1 MDTRTVI
8 VQVVRSLFARRKKW
22 MVLTTITAL
31 VMLMPAVYVLSKEP
45 PRYERRCST
54 NDCGWPEPCTADAEG
69 ADDDGLRPSRPA
81 S

>member
-45 PRYERRCST
+45 PR
-54 NDCGWPEPCTADAEG
+54 
-69 ADDDGLRPSRPA
+69 
-81 S
+81 